1 MRSTDV
7 LRLAVRAYRLMAYVT
22 GTMLVL
28 LVFVC
33 VPLRYLGHDAGPAE
47 VVGAAHGVLYIIY
60 LVVAFAMTRLVR
72 MRTASIGTIIVLL
85 AGILPVLTFV
95 VERWVTRTYI
105 APALAADGSAA
116 SEQPVLR

>member
-1 MRSTDV
+1 MRSTDA
-7 LRLAVRAYRLMAYVT
+7 LKLAVRGYRLMAYVT

-33 VPLRYLGHDAGPAE
+33 VPLRYLGHDSGPAQ

-60 LVVAFAMTRLVR
+60 LVVAFVMTRLVR
-72 MRTASIGTIIVLL
+72 MKTASAGTIIVLL

-105 APALAADGSAA
+105 APALAAGGSAA

>member
-60 LVVAFAMTRLVR
+60 VVVAFAMTRLVR

-95 VERWVTRTYI
+95 VERWVTRAYI

>member
-1 MRSTDV
+1 MRSSDA
-7 LRLAVRAYRLMAYVT
+7 LKLAARAYRLMAYVT
-22 GTMLVL
+22 GSMLVL

-33 VPLRYLGHDAGPAE
+33 VPLRYLGHDAGPAQ

-72 MRTASIGTIIVLL
+72 MKTASVGTIIVLL

-105 APALAADGSAA
+105 APALAAGGPAA
-116 SEQPVLR
+116 SEQPILR

>member
-7 LRLAVRAYRLMAYVT
+7 LKLAVRAYRLMAYVT

-72 MRTASIGTIIVLL
+72 MRTASYRHDHRA
-85 AGILPVLTFV
+85 AGG
-95 VERWVTRTYI
+95 Y
-105 APALAADGSAA
+105 PAGAHVRGRALGH
-116 SEQPVLR
+116 PHVHRPGPGRGRLGRK